1 MKQPHNIASIT
12 AEPDPKGVTFT
23 LRVKLI
29 GGGELVIHGPEAIP
43 AFYTISNA
51 ATEQYDDNEDEKETV
66 H

>member
-1 MKQPHNIASIT
+1 MTKPHNIASIT
-12 AEPDPKGVTFT
+12 AEPDPEGVTFT

-29 GGGELVIHGPEAIP
+29 GGGELVINGPEAIP

-51 ATEQYDDNEDEKETV
+51 ATEQYDDENEKETL